1 MSEALSIYS
10 LEEVKAF
17 FVFLDNHK
25 GARLEESL
33 LREFGLSKD
42 KATFV
47 ADLWKK
53 GDPKVPVERRARVAY
68 VANGGVL

>member
-17 FVFLDNHK
+17 FIFLDNHK
-25 GARLEESL
+25 GARVEESL

-42 KATFV
+42 KAAFV
-47 ADLWKK
+47 AEIWRK
-53 GDPKVPVERRARVAY
+53 GDQKIPVEKRARVAY
-68 VANGGVL
+68 VAHGGVL